1 VALATLAMITANGGI
16 TSATA
21 ETMTAASVEYRSITA
36 QDKTNR
42 PMQVAMSAKY
52 QRLSRRDGCGP
63 AGPFGSVSLP
73 VTSVRCPA
81 ARRPKHDMPGRG
93 SRRRGVR
100 ALGAG
105 PVMFI
110 CMFDED
116 ALLEGLNEQ
125 QRQAVTHR
133 GGPLLVLAG
142 AGTGKTRTLVGR
154 AAWLRGGQGVPA
166 SRILLLTFTRRA
178 ASDMLARAAAWFD
191 GSSERICG
199 GTFHAI
205 AHKIIRQHAESFSLP
220 PQFTILDPGDT
231 VDILDV
237 LRPDHGLAEGGQ
249 RAPRAAAC
257 ADIYTRCVNTG
268 RPVSEVV
275 TAGFPWCVPFTG
287 QLAGL
292 FRGYTAHKRARH
304 LLDFDDLLLLWQAAL
319 ADPAAGPVLRSMFD
333 AVLVD
338 EYQDVNAVQASIVR
352 LLQPDGKQLT
362 CVGDDA
368 QAIYGFRGASPAH
381 LRQLTADYPGLEI
394 VRLGRN
400 YRSRQGVLD
409 LANVIRSSAPG
420 GLGPAAAGGKAS
432 RVVPPQ
438 GGSGG
443 MGPPGKEGASSASG
457 LDLTLTGDRGAGMAP
472 LLVRCHDEAT
482 QAREICARVLDAHE
496 DGAALQDQ
504 AVLVRAAHH
513 SDILE
518 IELSARKIPYVKFG
532 GLRFTDTAHVKD
544 FLAAA
549 RTLANPADD
558 LAWFRLLRLHEGIG
572 PVHAR
577 RVLAAL
583 VPGPDGPAD
592 GPADGREQ
600 AVEAAPARSRRALAA
615 TFGRLADAAALA
627 AASEQAPALLAI
639 VDPLIRARY
648 PDAVVRIADLQR
660 LADVAAA
667 QPSLHDA
674 LAELTLDP
682 PVSASDLAGPPRLDE
697 DYLTISTIHAAKG
710 LEWPIVHLPQLVDGA
725 LPSDMALGDPDGL
738 AEEHRLFY
746 VAITRA
752 RDHLYLYA
760 PQRLHIHRRGRD
772 DRHGFGQL
780 TRFLDAGALAAC
792 DSATAAPLAPA
803 LPAVGALA
811 ARVDAALGSLWDG

>member
-1 VALATLAMITANGGI
+1 
-16 TSATA
+16 
-21 ETMTAASVEYRSITA
+21 
-36 QDKTNR
+36 
-42 PMQVAMSAKY
+42 
-52 QRLSRRDGCGP
+52 
-63 AGPFGSVSLP
+63 
-73 VTSVRCPA
+73 
-81 ARRPKHDMPGRG
+81 
-93 SRRRGVR
+93 
-100 ALGAG
+100 
-105 PVMFI
+105 
-110 CMFDED
+110 MFDED

-125 QRQAVTHR
+125 QRQAVMHQ

-142 AGTGKTRTLVGR
+142 AGTGKTRTLVAR

-231 VDILDV
+231 VDILDG
-237 LRPDHGLAEGGQ
+237 LRPDHGLADAGQ

-268 RPVSEVV
+268 RPVSEVA
-275 TAGFPWCVPFTG
+275 TASFPWCVPFTG

-319 ADPAAGPVLRSMFD
+319 ADPAAGPVLRGMFD

-368 QAIYGFRGASPAH
+368 QAIYGFRGASPGH
-381 LRQLTADYPGLEI
+381 LRQLAADYPGLEV

-409 LANVIRSSAPG
+409 LANVIRPSSP
-420 GLGPAAAGGKAS
+420 GLG
-432 RVVPPQ
+432 
-438 GGSGG
+438 
-443 MGPPGKEGASSASG
+443 
-457 LDLTLTGDRGAGMAP
+457 LTLTGDRGAGMAP

-482 QAREICARVLDAHE
+482 QAREICARALDAHE
-496 DGAALQDQ
+496 DGAALRDQ

-513 SDILE
+513 SDLLE
-518 IELSARKIPYVKFG
+518 IELGARKIPYVKFG

-549 RTLANPADD
+549 RILANPADD

-583 VPGPDGPAD
+583 VPGPDGPA
-592 GPADGREQ
+592 GGGEQ
-600 AVEAAPARSRRALAA
+600 AVQAAPARSRRARAA

-648 PDAVVRIADLQR
+648 PDAAVRLTDLQR
-660 LADVAAA
+660 LADAAAA

-725 LPSDMALGDPDGL
+725 MPSDMALGDPEGL

-752 RDHLYLYA
+752 RDQLYLYA
-760 PQRLHIHRRGRD
+760 PQRLHVRRRGRD

-792 DSATAAPLAPA
+792 DSATAAPLAPV
-803 LPAVGALA
+803 LPAVGSLA
-811 ARVDAALGSLWDG
+811 TKVDATLGSLWDG